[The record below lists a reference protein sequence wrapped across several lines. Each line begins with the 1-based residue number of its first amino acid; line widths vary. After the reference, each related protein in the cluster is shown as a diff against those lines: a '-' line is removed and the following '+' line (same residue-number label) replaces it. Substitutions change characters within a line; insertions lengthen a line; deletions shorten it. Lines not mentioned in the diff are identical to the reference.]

1 MSNKHIII
9 TYCLGLIAEMALA
22 IAAAYE
28 AIRFIGWLL
37 ECITNL
43 ITISMIPW
51 LWLLIFA
58 IVIGMSWYDSKNSI
72 ESVQAKEDEKE

>member
-9 TYCLGLIAEMALA
+9 TYCLGLLAEVSLA

-28 AIRFIGWLL
+28 VIRFIGWLL

-43 ITISMIPW
+43 ITIDMIPW

-58 IVIGMSWYDSKNSI
+58 IVIGTSWYDSKNSI
-72 ESVQAKEDEKE
+72 EAQRGDENE

>member
-28 AIRFIGWLL
+28 AIRIIGWLL

-43 ITISMIPW
+43 ITIDMIPW
-51 LWLLIFA
+51 LWLLVFA
-58 IVIGMSWYDSKNSI
+58 IVIGTSWYDSKNSI
-72 ESVQAKEDEKE
+72 EAQRGDENE